1 MACLEASV
9 VIDDV
14 GNEVPSDAAQMHALV
29 PAADVRCQIFDLA
42 HTWIALKCDVCVWVL
57 IQLLSSRCLACLR
70 LRVWRL
76 DDRLDRARR
85 LQKLVVV
92 EVVHKVLLA

>member
-1 MACLEASV
+1 MAGLEASV

-29 PAADVRCQIFDLA
+29 TADVCCQIFDLA
-42 HTWIALKCDVCVWVL
+42 QTWIAFKCNVRVWVL

-76 DDRLDRARR
+76 DDRLDWARG